1 MKRLAARFSG
11 TQGRFAFD
19 VDFSAP
25 AHGVTALFG
34 PSGCGKTTVLR
45 CIAGLARPASGH
57 LELGDECWH
66 DTQHFVPAHR
76 RPIGY
81 VFQEASLFAH
91 LSVRGNLDY
100 ACKRSSGVPNALRFD
115 DLVGSLGLSAL
126 LDRMP
131 SRLSGGERQRVAIAR
146 ALLTRPRLLLM
157 DEPLSALDGAA
168 RDDILGLL
176 EGLAEICPAPIIYVS
191 HAIDEVARLADHL
204 VLLDA
209 GRVRAAG
216 ATNALLTRA
225 DLPLAHSEH
234 AGAVFHGRV
243 TGTRDD
249 VHLTEIDSDGG
260 TLLVSTTGRATGSA
274 VRLRIAAR
282 DVSIALTP
290 PIDSSIVNHF
300 PVTVIDITPDP
311 HPGHRLLRLAARDTV
326 LLARITEHSRSRLAL
341 APGMAVWALI
351 KAVAVR

>member
-1 MKRLAARFSG
+1 MSQLVARFAG
-11 TQGRFAFD
+11 MQERFSFN
-19 VDFSAP
+19 VDFTGP

-45 CIAGLARPASGH
+45 CIAGLERPASGH
-57 LELGDECWH
+57 LTLGDDCWQ
-66 DTQHFVPAHR
+66 DAQRFVPTHR

-91 LSVRGNLDY
+91 LSVRANLDY
-100 ACKRSSGVPNALRFD
+100 SRKRSAGAADGLRFGD
-115 DLVGSLGLSAL
+115 VVSLLGLSTL

-146 ALLTRPRLLLM
+146 ALLSRPRLLLM
-157 DEPLSALDGAA
+157 DEPLSALDRAA
-168 RDDILGLL
+168 RDDILALL
-176 EGLAEICPAPIIYVS
+176 EQLPEFFPAPIIYVS

-204 VLLDA
+204 VLLDT
-209 GRVRAAG
+209 GRVLAAG
-216 ATNALLTRA
+216 ATNTLLTRA

-243 TGTRDD
+243 TRALDAD
-249 VHLTEIDSDGG
+249 HLTEVDSDGG
-260 TLLVSTTGRATGSA
+260 TLWVSSMARAVGSP

-282 DVSIALTP
+282 DVSIALTRP
-290 PIDSSIVNHF
+290 TDSSIVNHF
-300 PVTVIDITPDP
+300 PVTVIDISPDP

-351 KAVAVR
+351 KGVAVR

>member
-1 MKRLAARFSG
+1 MSELAARFAG
-11 TQGRFAFD
+11 TLGRFAFD
-19 VDFSAP
+19 VDFTAP
-25 AHGVTALFG
+25 AQGVTALFG

-45 CIAGLARPASGH
+45 CIAGLERPASAH
-57 LELGDECWH
+57 LTLGDECWQ
-66 DTQHFVPAHR
+66 DARRFVPVHR

-91 LSVRGNLDY
+91 LSVRANLDY
-100 ACKRSSGVPNALRFD
+100 ARKRSAGTTDGLGFD
-115 DLVGSLGLSAL
+115 DVIALLGLAAL
-126 LDRMP
+126 LERTP
-131 SRLSGGERQRVAIAR
+131 ARLSGGERQRVAIAR
-146 ALLTRPRLLLM
+146 ALLSHPRLLLM

-176 EGLAEICPAPIIYVS
+176 ERLPEFCLAPIIYVS

-209 GRVRAAG
+209 GRVLATG

-234 AGAVFHGRV
+234 AGAVFQGRV
-243 TGTRDD
+243 TRAGGGE
-249 VHLTEIDSDGG
+249 HLTEVDSDGG
-260 TLLVSTTGRATGSA
+260 TLLVSSTGRALGSP

-282 DVSIALTP
+282 DVSIALTRP
-290 PIDSSIVNHF
+290 TDSSIVNHF
-300 PVTVIDITPDP
+300 PVTVIDISADP
-311 HPGHRLLRLAARDTV
+311 HPGHRLVRLAARDTV

-341 APGMAVWALI
+341 APGMAVWAQI
-351 KAVAVR
+351 KGVAVR

>member
-1 MKRLAARFSG
+1 MNRLTARFSG

-19 VDFSAP
+19 VDFTAP
-25 AHGVTALFG
+25 AQGVTALFG

-45 CIAGLARPASGH
+45 CIAGLERPASGH
-57 LELGDECWH
+57 LSLGDECWH
-66 DTQHFVPAHR
+66 DAQRFVPAHR

-91 LSVRGNLDY
+91 LSVRANLDY
-100 ACKRSSGVPNALRFD
+100 ARKRSAGAADGLRFD
-115 DLVGSLGLSAL
+115 DVVGLLGVSAL

-131 SRLSGGERQRVAIAR
+131 SRLSAASASGW
-146 ALLTRPRLLLM
+146 RLLA
-157 DEPLSALDGAA
+157 PCSAALACCSWTNRCRRSTVTA
-168 RDDILGLL
+168 RDEILGLL
-176 EGLAEICPAPIIYVS
+176 EGLREFCPAPIIYVS

-216 ATNALLTRA
+216 TTNELLTRA
-225 DLPLAHSEH
+225 DLPLAHGEH

-243 TGTRDD
+243 TRTDEA

-260 TLLVSTTGRATGSA
+260 TLLVSSTGRAAGSA

-290 PIDSSIVNHF
+290 PVDSSIVNHF

-351 KAVAVR
+351 KGVAVR

>member
-1 MKRLAARFSG
+1 MNQLAARFAG
-11 TQGRFAFD
+11 QQGRFAFD
-19 VDFSAP
+19 VEFTAP

-45 CIAGLARPASGH
+45 CIAGLERPARGH
-57 LELGDECWH
+57 LTLGDDCWH
-66 DTQHFVPAHR
+66 DGQRFVPAHR

-81 VFQEASLFAH
+81 VFQEASPFIH
-91 LSVRGNLDY
+91 LSVRANLDF
-100 ACKRSSGVPNALRFD
+100 ARKRSTRGTDALSFD
-115 DLVGSLGLSAL
+115 DVIGQLGLAAL

-131 SRLSGGERQRVAIAR
+131 ARLSGGERQRVAIAR
-146 ALLTRPRLLLM
+146 ALLSRPRLLLM
-157 DEPLSALDGAA
+157 DEPLSALDGHA

-176 EGLAEICPAPIIYVS
+176 ERLPGLCPVPIIYVS

-209 GRVRAAG
+209 GRVAAAG
-216 ATNALLTRA
+216 ATNEMLTRA

-234 AGAVFHGRV
+234 AGAVFQGRV
-243 TGTRDD
+243 ARTLDD
-249 VHLTEIDSDGG
+249 DHLAEVDSDGG
-260 TLLVSTTGRATGSA
+260 TLLVSTTGRAVGSA

-282 DVSIALTP
+282 DVSIALTRP
-290 PIDSSIVNHF
+290 TDSSVVNHF

-311 HPGHRLLRLAARDTV
+311 HPGHRLLRLAARDAV

-341 APGMAVWALI
+341 APGMTVWALI
-351 KAVAVR
+351 KGVAVR